1 MNTVKT
7 NSRTFK
13 SRAKCNAYMTRFTA
27 IAKRLGMIPHYDI
40 AINGRSIV
48 ITLTARPIDVQPCA
62 NAMRPLC
69 KDKNDLINTVHACTY
84 NKIFNIPLNNTI
96 NHARKSAYHS
106 YSKIK
111 VAPQLTATPFSRLII
126 SHLV

>member
-69 KDKNDLINTVHACTY
+69 KDKNDLINNGVVLKGLI
-84 NKIFNIPLNNTI
+84 NQGRIGISLPINSDRGPINSFIPLVKT
-96 NHARKSAYHS
+96 
-106 YSKIK
+106 
-111 VAPQLTATPFSRLII
+111 L
-126 SHLV
+126 